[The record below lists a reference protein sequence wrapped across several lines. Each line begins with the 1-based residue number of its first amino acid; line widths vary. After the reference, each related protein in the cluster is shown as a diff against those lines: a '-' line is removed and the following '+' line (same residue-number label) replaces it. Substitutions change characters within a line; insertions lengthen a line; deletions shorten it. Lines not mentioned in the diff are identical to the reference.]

1 MSARPA
7 KTLFL
12 LLIVL
17 VTLLFFF
24 HAPSGGFQSRNGP
37 TTPVDNLRF
46 TVIVLSLLLAA
57 GTVATS
63 GYPLTNPIL
72 IRLSPI
78 LAHSPFANPVSLSRR
93 C

>member
-37 TTPVDNLRF
+37 TTQVDNLRF
-46 TVIVLSLLLAA
+46 AVIVLSLLLAA

-63 GYPLTNPIL
+63 GYPLISPIL

-78 LAHSPFANPVSLSRR
+78 LAHSSFAGPVSLSRR